1 MNNSRIL
8 KSKSF
13 LNFLFFGLINLF
25 FTNLNLQISLLYLP
39 IWLCTLLSQI
49 INLLIGFYLYGKF
62 VFKKNTKSL
71 KNFFKYLLIAIF
83 SWILNTTLIY
93 ILSIMIGYSE
103 NFAAIIVIP
112 ILVIYSFLA
121 QKYFVFKK

>member
-25 FTNLNLQISLLYLP
+25 FTNLILQISLLYLP

-112 ILVIYSFLA
+112 ILVFYSFLA

>member
-1 MNNSRIL
+1 MKMYFQAR
-8 KSKSF
+8 K
-13 LNFLFFGLINLF
+13 FLFLGLINIF
-25 FTNLNLQISLLYLP
+25 FTNLILQISLLYLP

-83 SWILNTTLIY
+83 SWIINTTLIY
-93 ILSIMIGYSE
+93 ILSIMIGYTE

>member
-25 FTNLNLQISLLYLP
+25 FTNLILQISLLYLP

-112 ILVIYSFLA
+112 ILVVYSFLA